1 MPPLITEIT
10 RIVFKPCVAR
20 RVSPAFSCAPHQ
32 CIISGSPTCVIVHVG
47 FDDVIAEPR
56 STQSFDRVWI
66 GSHAVFELAKYVFY
80 RLLSTLLAIPMAFLL
95 GLVFGVI
102 SCIHIWVA
110 MPLIQSFLMLL
121 PSARVVWRSLVD
133 MFVSPLCNS
142 MGKSLS
148 SVHVETTY
156 N

>member
-1 MPPLITEIT
+1 MCLIGRSPICLTSSLIT
-10 RIVFKPCVAR
+10 R
-20 RVSPAFSCAPHQ
+20 Q
-32 CIISGSPTCVIVHVG
+32 VG

-102 SCIHIWVA
+102 SCIHIWY
-110 MPLIQSFLMLL
+110 
-121 PSARVVWRSLVD
+121 
-133 MFVSPLCNS
+133 
-142 MGKSLS
+142 G
-148 SVHVETTY
+148 
-156 N
+156 